1 MKIEQQEL
9 DQLRQLQEK
18 NKKIIIDLG
27 EISYNEILLKN
38 KKQQIESILSE
49 LQDEE
54 KILKSYLIQKYGD
67 NLNID
72 IKTGEY

>member
-18 NKKIIIDLG
+18 NQKIIMDLG

-38 KKQQIESILSE
+38 KKQQIEPILSE
-49 LQDEE
+49 IQDEE
-54 KILKSYLIQKYGD
+54 RVLKSYLIQKYGD

-72 IKTGEY
+72 IETGEY

>member
-9 DQLRQLQEK
+9 EQLKQIQNK
-18 NKKIIIDLG
+18 NEKIIIDLG

-54 KILKSYLIQKYGD
+54 RVLKSYLIQKYGD

>member
-18 NKKIIIDLG
+18 NKKIIMDLG

-38 KKQQIESILSE
+38 KKQQVESILSE

-54 KILKSYLIQKYGD
+54 RVLKSYLIQKYGD

-72 IKTGEY
+72 IETGEY

>member
-18 NKKIIIDLG
+18 NKKIKMDLG

-38 KKQQIESILSE
+38 KKQQVESILSE

-54 KILKSYLIQKYGD
+54 RVLKSYLIQKYGD

-72 IKTGEY
+72 IETGEY

>member
-18 NKKIIIDLG
+18 NKKIIMDLG

-38 KKQQIESILSE
+38 KKQQIEPILSE
-49 LQDEE
+49 IQDEE
-54 KILKSYLIQKYGD
+54 RVLKSYLIQKYGD

-72 IKTGEY
+72 IETGEY

>member
-18 NKKIIIDLG
+18 NQKIIMDLG

-38 KKQQIESILSE
+38 KKQQVESILSE
-49 LQDEE
+49 IQDEE
-54 KILKSYLIQKYGD
+54 RVLKSYLIQKYGD

-72 IKTGEY
+72 IETGEY

>member
-18 NKKIIIDLG
+18 NKKIIMDLG

-49 LQDEE
+49 IQDEE
-54 KILKSYLIQKYGD
+54 RVLKSYLIQKYGD

-72 IKTGEY
+72 IETGEY